1 MSTKHAFCCV
11 EAGNSSRRQGLE
23 ALPGKGKVRSGAL
36 IVLFIGLRVD
46 SLRAIRDGAD
56 VTGVEVG
63 FLADGPPDHVPA
75 DRDREAGDPHPT
87 LLRVHHQLVG
97 KLHQV
102 GERRVQ
108 DWDKGDKPQRD
119 VWRERGCLTSY
130 DELG

>member
-1 MSTKHAFCCV
+1 MPFA
-11 EAGNSSRRQGLE
+11 AWRQE
-23 ALPGKGKVRSGAL
+23 TAPGGRDWRHCPARVKFVAAL